1 MKKSFSLFL
10 AIVLMLGMLPLPILA
25 EEYIY
30 VFEDEGV
37 IRSGVFRYK
46 IVNQE
51 AHLYEYCADEVY
63 VAVPGEIEGY
73 PVTTICKNA
82 FSKKEKLLEV
92 FISDGITK
100 IENWAFDNC
109 SNLKTVTF
117 PSTLTESVKS
127 VFDSC
132 PSVNKIVINE
142 GMTIVPDAF
151 LESFRQEFEVILPE
165 TVEEI
170 GYRAFN
176 DSGITKINLEKVKR
190 INGGGFKDCSYLKEA
205 DLRNVEYLGIH
216 AFWNSG
222 IESANLQN
230 IKEWIGTEYID
241 IKEDGKVSVW
251 GQWHHGVHYAY
262 DALCHAPFRKC
273 NNLKTVRIN
282 YPETE
287 EGLYHNLLISECP
300 NIETVIIENLPKNF
314 NKWDF
319 SYDIED
325 KNPPQPPNYII
336 VPDATAQYGKTPPN
350 MIIYGRGDAV
360 KAYAESIGVSFK
372 ELIDVNLNGERIWMD
387 DGLPYIKND
396 RTLVHMRAIFEALGA
411 EVSWDDTTKTAIGVK
426 DGIEV
431 KITIGENVLYK
442 NGEAIELDCAAEITN
457 DRTMVPVRAI
467 SEAFGCTVEWN
478 NETKTVKITN

>member
-1 MKKSFSLFL
+1 MKKISSLFL
-10 AIVLMLGMLPLPILA
+10 AIVLMLGILALTTLA
-25 EEYIY
+25 EENIY
-30 VFEDEGV
+30 VFEDED
-37 IRSGVFRYK
+37 IITEGVFRFK
-46 IVNQE
+46 LVNQE
-51 AHLYEYCADEVY
+51 AHLYEYCGDEIY
-63 VAVPGEIEGY
+63 VEVPNEVEGY
-73 PVTTICKNA
+73 PVTMICENA
-82 FSKKEKLLEV
+82 FSKRDNLQEV
-92 FISDGITK
+92 FISDGIIK
-100 IENWAFDNC
+100 IEDRAFDKC

-142 GMTIVPDAF
+142 GMTRVPDAF
-151 LESFRQEFEVILPE
+151 LESFRQEFGVILPE

-190 INGGGFKDCSYLKEA
+190 INGGGFKDCLYLKVA

-222 IESANLQN
+222 IGSINLQN
-230 IKEWIGTEYID
+230 IKEWIGAEYID
-241 IKEDGKVSVW
+241 IKGDGKVSVW

-262 DALCHAPFRKC
+262 DALCHTPFRKC

-300 NIETVIIENLPKNF
+300 NIETVIIENFPKNF

-319 SYDIED
+319 SYDVED
-325 KNPPQPPNYII
+325 KNPPNTNNPVNVPN
-336 VPDATAQYGKTPPN
+336 ATAQYGKMPPN
-350 MIIYGRGDAV
+350 MTIYGRGDDV
-360 KAYAESIGVSFK
+360 KAYAESIGVPFK
-372 ELIDVNLNGERIWMD
+372 LLIDVNINGERIWMD
-387 DGLPYIKND
+387 DCLPYIKNN
-396 RTLVHMRAIFEALGA
+396 RTMVPMRAIFEALGA
-411 EVSWDDTTKTAIGVK
+411 EVSWDDATKTAIGVK

-442 NGEAIELDCAAEITN
+442 NGEAIELDAPAEITN

-478 NETKTVKITN
+478 NETKTVEITN